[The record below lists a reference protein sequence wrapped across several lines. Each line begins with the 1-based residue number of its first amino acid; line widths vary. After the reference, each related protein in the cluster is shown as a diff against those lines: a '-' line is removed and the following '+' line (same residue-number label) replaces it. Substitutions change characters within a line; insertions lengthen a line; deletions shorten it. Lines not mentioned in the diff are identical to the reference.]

1 MQYTTLGRT
10 NLRVSVAGLGCGGN
24 SRLGLGSGK
33 SEREAVALVRAAFD
47 LGINY
52 FDTAEAYETE
62 AVLGEALADLPR
74 DGIVVSSKS
83 RILDA
88 DGQRISSDAV
98 IGNLDHSLRRLQ
110 MDHIDVYFLHA
121 VQFKHYAYALHELV
135 PALIEQRRRGKIRH
149 LGISETPPR
158 DPDQAMLRRALDDS
172 CWDVFMLAFH
182 MMNQGARTSVFPRTA
197 NRGIGTLLMFVV
209 RNIFSRPGVL
219 RETVEQLI
227 RDGGLPESFRDRAA
241 PLDFLIHEGGAS
253 SLTDA
258 AYRFARHEPGAD
270 IVLFGTGDQA
280 HLRRNVESLLK
291 APLPPADVETLH
303 RLFGHLHGVGL
314 VFPDKSNT
322 GIRFSSV

>member
-1 MQYTTLGRT
+1 MHYTTLGRT
-10 NLRVSVAGLGCGGN
+10 GLRVSVAGLGSGGN

-33 SEREAVALVRAAFD
+33 SERDAVALVRSALD
-47 LGINY
+47 LGINF

-62 AVLGEALADLPR
+62 AVLGEALASVPR
-74 DGIVVSSKS
+74 DNIVVSSKS

-88 DGQRISSDAV
+88 GGQRLTRDAV
-98 IGNLDHSLRRLQ
+98 IGNLEQSLRRLR
-110 MDHIDVYFLHA
+110 MDHIDIYFLHA
-121 VQFKHYAYALHELV
+121 VHLKHYEYCLNELT
-135 PALIEQRRRGKIRH
+135 PALIKQQQRGKIRH
-149 LGISETPPR
+149 LAISETPPR

-182 MMNQGARTSVFPRTA
+182 MMNQGPRTTLFARTAAQRV
-197 NRGIGTLLMFVV
+197 GTVLMFAV

-219 RETVEQLI
+219 RETVGQLV
-227 RDGGLPESFRDRAA
+227 RDGVLPESFRNDPA

-270 IVLFGTGDQA
+270 VVLFGTGEQA

-291 APLPPADVETLH
+291 PTLPPDDVEKLYQ
-303 RLFGHLHGVGL
+303 LFGHLRGVGL
-314 VFPDKSNT
+314 VFPDKSST
-322 GIRFSSV
+322 RIPFSSV

>member
-24 SRLGLGSGK
+24 SRLGLGTGK
-33 SEREAVALVRAAFD
+33 TEQEAVALVRAALD
-47 LGINY
+47 LGINF

-62 AVLGEALADLPR
+62 AVLGEALSGWPR
-74 DGIVVSSKS
+74 DDIVVSSKS

-88 DGQRISSDAV
+88 EGQRLTSAAV
-98 IGNLDHSLRRLQ
+98 IGNLEQSLRRLR

-121 VQFKHYAYALHELV
+121 VHPRHYEYALHELV
-135 PALIEQRRRGKIRH
+135 PALIEQQRRGTIRH
-149 LGISETPPR
+149 LAISETPPR
-158 DPDQAMLRRALDDS
+158 DPDQAMLRRALEDS

-182 MMNQGARTSVFPRTA
+182 MMNQGPRTSVFPRTTA
-197 NRGIGTLLMFVV
+197 QRVGTLLMFVV

-219 RETVEQLI
+219 RETVEQLV
-227 RDGGLPESFRDRAA
+227 RDGALPESFRDELA
-241 PLDFLIHEGGAS
+241 PLDFLIHAGGAS

-270 IVLFGTGDQA
+270 VVLFGTGDQA

-291 APLPPADVETLH
+291 PPLRPADVEKLY
-303 RLFGHLHGVGL
+303 RLFGHLQGVGL
-314 VFPDKSNT
+314 VFPDKSST
-322 GIRFSSV
+322 GIPFSSV

>member
-1 MQYTTLGRT
+1 
-10 NLRVSVAGLGCGGN
+10 
-24 SRLGLGSGK
+24 
-33 SEREAVALVRAAFD
+33 
-47 LGINY
+47 
-52 FDTAEAYETE
+52 
-62 AVLGEALADLPR
+62 VLGQALADLPR
-74 DGIVVSSKS
+74 DGIVVSTKS

-98 IGNLDHSLRRLQ
+98 IGNLEHSLRRLRT
-110 MDHIDVYFLHA
+110 DHIDVYFLHA
-121 VQFKHYAYALHELV
+121 VPVTHYDYALHELV
-135 PALIEQRRRGKIRH
+135 PALIEQQRRGKIRH
-149 LGISETPPR
+149 LGVSETPPR

-172 CWDVFMLAFH
+172 CWDVLMLAFH

-197 NRGIGTLLMFVV
+197 IQRVGTLLMFVV

-219 RETVEQLI
+219 RETVEQLV
-227 RDGGLPESFRDRAA
+227 RDGALPESFRNQAS

-270 IVLFGTGDQA
+270 VALFGTGDQT

-291 APLPPADVETLH
+291 PPLPPADVETLH

-314 VFPDKSNT
+314 VFPDKSST
-322 GIRFSSV
+322 EIRLSSIAPPD